1 MTAHYKEILK
11 FSSNEMCRSTGIK
24 FTLSKRGVISDFID
38 VQRKLTK
45 YHTAA
50 LQIVHEKIAHF
61 HLLKMIEFRLILL
74 NQGVS
79 NQFVLGRL
87 GKLKSLNFPVK

>member
-45 YHTAA
+45 YHTA